1 MLNKFE
7 LKIPI
12 VSETQNNNLYMVEY
26 NFWYIYYLYN
36 ISTLIYNSNMAF
48 PENLVF
54 KNNLTLTIIATSF
67 YVFKYNINY
76 T

>member
-12 VSETQNNNLYMVEY
+12 VSTENNNLYMVKWSTT
-26 NFWYIYYLYN
+26 FWYILYN

-54 KNNLTLTIIATSF
+54 KNNLTLTIIAIPPF
-67 YVFKYNINY
+67 MYKYIINY
-76 T
+76 I